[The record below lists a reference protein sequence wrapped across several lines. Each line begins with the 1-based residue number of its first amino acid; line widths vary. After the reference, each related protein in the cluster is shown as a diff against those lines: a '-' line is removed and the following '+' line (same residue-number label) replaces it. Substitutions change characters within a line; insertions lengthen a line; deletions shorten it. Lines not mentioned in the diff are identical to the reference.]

1 MLLFITEEDESNT
14 GPVAGGVVVAIII
27 FIAIAVSVLCG
38 RKLYRK
44 RQEGMADS
52 SL

>member
-1 MLLFITEEDESNT
+1 MLLFITEEESNT
-14 GPVAGGVVVAIII
+14 GRVVGVVVAAIII
-27 FIAIAVSVLCG
+27 FIGIVIVSVLG
-38 RKLYRK
+38 VRKLYRK